1 MSAMGRWCWS
11 SSFGPLEKV
20 YVSDGHTA
28 PASALCLQPL
38 IGGIMPGPKREARW
52 GGLMVIGIALIAVG
66 IAQDTSLAFI
76 GAGVL
81 FMIIGGVNMRKK
93 AS

>member
-1 MSAMGRWCWS
+1 MA
-11 SSFGPLEKV
+11 
-20 YVSDGHTA
+20 A
-28 PASALCLQPL
+28 
-38 IGGIMPGPKREARW
+38 PKREARW

-81 FMIIGGVNMRKK
+81 FLIIGGVNMRKK